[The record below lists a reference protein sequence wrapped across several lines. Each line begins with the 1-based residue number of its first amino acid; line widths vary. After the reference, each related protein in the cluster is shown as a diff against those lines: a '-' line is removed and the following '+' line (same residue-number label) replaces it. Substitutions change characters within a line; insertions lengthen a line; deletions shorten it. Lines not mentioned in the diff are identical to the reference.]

1 MIDTAPL
8 YKPITHS
15 YKGVYK
21 GVGRDQWNAAV
32 TTPEGKFKHIGR
44 FSSQEEAARCVAGY
58 YLNTLGVGWGELIQS
73 RNRMKRDW
81 RVKKITRFL
90 YMTDL
95 YRGPR
100 TIVYSAELMVDETWK
115 RIILSDI
122 VKQGIEDT
130 GSAQVVEGMWDAAA
144 EGWKTSSAAV
154 VAIRMFR
161 SSQLV

>member
-1 MIDTAPL
+1 MIDIAPL

-44 FSSQEEAARCVAGY
+44 FSSQEEAARCVAEY
-58 YLNTLGVGWGELIQS
+58 YLNTLGVRWAELIQS

-100 TIVYSAELMVDETWK
+100 TIVYSAELCINKQWK
-115 RIILSDI
+115 KIVPSDI
-122 VKQGIEDT
+122 LLT
-130 GSAQVVEGMWDAAA
+130 AQVVEGMWDAAA
-144 EGWKTSSAAV
+144 EGWRTSSAAV